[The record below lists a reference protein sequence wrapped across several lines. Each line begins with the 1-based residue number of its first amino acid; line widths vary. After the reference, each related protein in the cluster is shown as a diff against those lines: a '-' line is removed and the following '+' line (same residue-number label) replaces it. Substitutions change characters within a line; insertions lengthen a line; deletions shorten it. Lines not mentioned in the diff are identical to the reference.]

1 MSGCRHRV
9 GGQLSYTGLVREKK
23 GRKGVKDISHL
34 GTTMV
39 DMNLRLGKWQWH
51 GGGGGSKDSTSSF
64 LFFLMML

>member
-51 GGGGGSKDSTSSF
+51 GGGEVQKIAHLLSFSF
-64 LFFLMML
+64 L